1 MGILGP
7 RASRLLAAATATVA
21 GAACCALLG
30 VTGTATAAS
39 VSTASVSTSS
49 VSTASVS
56 TASVSTASVSTASAA
71 TGVWGAPHAML
82 GIAALGGKVWP
93 SSLACSGPGDC
104 LAAGNN
110 SIGQPSAGPPGSS
123 ILVGALTQEKR
134 GVWSRSI
141 PIRGLGALSQN
152 EVVQVNAVGCGSPGN
167 CAIGGF
173 YGEREGDGGWWAG
186 SAFLDTER
194 NGSWGTAVDT
204 PGVDSLNKA
213 HAADVTSLSC
223 TAKGDCTGGGY
234 YTIAGQ
240 YTETQTV
247 QNGFVIDERNG
258 VWSAARPVPGLPV
271 KNTSTAD
278 SVATVLSVSCSS
290 PGNCVA
296 GGSYTPNASGGTSG
310 TTQAAAEAFTVEER
324 NGVWQAARLIPAM
337 LEVTLVS
344 CPAAGDCA
352 AAGDAPAADC
362 SPGYNCPAAY
372 VTEKNGSWGTPRRVL
387 SASQQRAHVASIT
400 SLSCGSPGDCVAAGD
415 ISDYSQFNGN
425 SDEQAFLL
433 EEKKGTWSG
442 YREVPGTAALNA
454 GGKAAV
460 TSVSCT
466 AAGDCTAG
474 GYYTD
479 RKGTELGFLLTETGF
494 GWGRLATVGFGGVGV
509 VSCFAPASCAALVSA
524 ESAANAGSFNVTDYG
539 GVMEKE
545 PVQSTR
551 TRLALSTSHVTYGHE
566 QAARASVTVTAG
578 LGAPGGAV
586 LVESG
591 STTVCVIGL
600 VSGAGSCTL
609 KPTVL
614 GAGPHA
620 LTAYYL
626 GLPQFRTSASATV
639 SLKVTQ

>member
-1 MGILGP
+1 MGILGAG
-7 RASRLLAAATATVA
+7 ASRLLATAAIATATVTA
-21 GAACCALLG
+21 AACCALLG
-30 VTGTATAAS
+30 VTGTATAAP
-39 VSTASVSTSS
+39 VSTASG
-49 VSTASVS
+49 STAP
-56 TASVSTASVSTASAA
+56 AA

-82 GIAALGGKVWP
+82 GIAKLGGKVWP
-93 SSLACSGPGDC
+93 SALACSGPGDC

-110 SIGQPSAGPPGSS
+110 SVGQPSAGPPGSS
-123 ILVGALTQEKR
+123 VLVGALTQEKR
-134 GVWSRSI
+134 GVWSRSTLI
-141 PIRGLGALSQN
+141 TGLGALSQN
-152 EVVQVNAVGCGSPGN
+152 EVVQVDAVGCGSPGN

-194 NGSWGTAVDT
+194 NGAWGTAVDT
-204 PGVDSLNKA
+204 PGVDPLNKA
-213 HAADVTSLSC
+213 HAAEVTSLSC
-223 TAKGDCTGGGY
+223 TAKGDCSGGGF

-247 QNGFVIDERNG
+247 QNAFVIDERNG

-278 SVATVLSVSCSS
+278 SVATVLSVSCAS

-296 GGSYTPNASGGTSG
+296 GGSYTPNAYGGTSG
-310 TTQAAAEAFTVEER
+310 DTEAPAEAFTVEEK
-324 NGVWQAARLIPAM
+324 NGSWHAARLIPAM

-352 AAGDAPAADC
+352 AAGDGVSTDC

-387 SASQQRAHVASIT
+387 SASQERAHVASIT
-400 SLSCGSPGDCVAAGD
+400 SLSCGGPGDCVAGGD
-415 ISDYSQFNGN
+415 ISDYTEFNGN
-425 SDEQAFLL
+425 TGEQAFLL
-433 EEKKGTWSG
+433 EQRKGTWSG

-466 AAGDCTAG
+466 GAGDCTAG
-474 GYYTD
+474 GFYTD
-479 RKGTELGFLLTETGF
+479 RKGAQLGFLLTETRF
-494 GWGRLATVGFGGVGV
+494 AWAKLAAVGFGGVGV
-509 VSCFAPASCAALVSA
+509 ISCFAPASCAALVSA
-524 ESAANAGSFNVTDYG
+524 ESAASAGSFDVTDYG
-539 GVMEKE
+539 AVMEKE

-551 TRLALSTSHVTYGHE
+551 TTLALSTSRVAYGHE
-566 QAARASVTVTAG
+566 QAARASATVTAG
-578 LGAPGGAV
+578 LGAPDGAV

-591 STTVCVIGL
+591 TTVVCVIGL

-609 KPTVL
+609 PPKVL
-614 GAGPHA
+614 GVGTHA
-620 LTAYYL
+620 LTAHYL
-626 GLPQFRTSASATV
+626 GLPQFRTSASATAT
-639 SLKVTQ
+639 LKVTQ

>member
-1 MGILGP
+1 MGIPGP
-7 RASRLLAAATATVA
+7 RAGRLLAIATAAVT
-21 GAACCALLG
+21 GAAGCALLG
-30 VTGTATAAS
+30 GMGTATAAS
-39 VSTASVSTSS
+39 VSTASVSTTS
-49 VSTASVS
+49 VSAT
-56 TASVSTASVSTASAA
+56 SAA
-71 TGVWGAPHAML
+71 AGVWGAAHSLL
-82 GIAALGGKVWP
+82 GTAALGGKAWP
-93 SSLACSGPGDC
+93 SALACTGPGDC
-104 LAAGNN
+104 VAAGNN
-110 SIGQPSAGPPGSS
+110 SLGQPGAGPPGNS
-123 ILVGALTQEKR
+123 VLTGSLTVEKR
-134 GVWSRSI
+134 GVWTRSI
-141 PIRGLGALSQN
+141 PIRGLAALSQD

-194 NGSWGTAVDT
+194 NGSWETAVDT
-204 PGVDSLNKA
+204 PGVDPLNKA
-213 HAADVTSLSC
+213 HAAEVMSLSC
-223 TAKGDCTGGGY
+223 TATGDCTGGGF
-234 YTIAGQ
+234 YTVAGQ

-278 SVATVLSVSCSS
+278 SVATVLSVSCAS

-296 GGSYTPNASGGTSG
+296 GGSYTPNADGGTSG
-310 TTQAAAEAFTVEER
+310 DTAVPAEAFTVEEK
-324 NGVWQAARLIPAM
+324 NGTWHAARLIPAM
-337 LEVTLVS
+337 SEITLVS

-352 AAGDAPAADC
+352 AAGEGFTPAC

-372 VTEKNGSWGTPRRVL
+372 VTERNGSWGAPRSVL
-387 SASQQRAHVASIT
+387 SASQEQAHVASIT
-400 SLSCGSPGDCVAAGD
+400 SLSCGRPGDCVAGGD
-415 ISDYSQFNGN
+415 VSDYSQFNGN

-433 EEKKGTWSG
+433 EEKNGTWSS

-460 TSVSCT
+460 TTVSCT

-474 GYYTD
+474 GYYAN

-494 GWGRLATVGFGGVGV
+494 TWGKLAAVGFGGVGV
-509 VSCFAPASCAALVSA
+509 ISCFAPASCAALVSA
-524 ESAANAGSFNVTDYG
+524 ESVANAGSFDVTDYG

-545 PVQSTR
+545 PVQTTR
-551 TRLALSTSHVTYGHE
+551 TTLALSTSHVTYGHE

-578 LGAPGGAV
+578 LGAPDGAV

-591 STTVCVIGL
+591 TTTVCVIGL
-600 VSGAGSCTL
+600 VSGVGSCTL
-609 KPTVL
+609 APKVL
-614 GAGPHA
+614 GVGSHA

-626 GLPQFRTSASATV
+626 GLPQFRTSASAERI
-639 SLKVTQ
+639 LKVTN

>member
-7 RASRLLAAATATVA
+7 RASRPRASRLLAIVAATATVT
-21 GAACCALLG
+21 GTACCALLG
-30 VTGTATAAS
+30 VTPAATAVPADTASVSPAS
-39 VSTASVSTSS
+39 VSTASI
-49 VSTASVS
+49 STA
-56 TASVSTASVSTASAA
+56 AA
-71 TGVWGAPHAML
+71 AGVWGAPHAML
-82 GIAALGGKVWP
+82 GIAKLGGKAWP
-93 SSLACSGPGDC
+93 SALACSGPGDC

-123 ILVGALTQEKR
+123 VLVGAVTQEKR

-141 PIRGLGALSQN
+141 PITGLGALSQN

-186 SAFLDTER
+186 SAFLETER
-194 NGSWGTAVDT
+194 NGTWGTAVDT
-204 PGVDSLNKA
+204 PGVDPLNKA
-213 HAADVTSLSC
+213 HAAEVTSLSC

-258 VWSAARPVPGLPV
+258 VWSTARPVPGLPV

-278 SVATVLSVSCSS
+278 SVATVLSVSCAS

-310 TTQAAAEAFTVEER
+310 DTEAADEAFTVAEK

-344 CPAAGDCA
+344 CPATGDCV
-352 AAGDAPAADC
+352 AAGDGITTDC
-362 SPGYNCPAAY
+362 LPGYSCPAAY
-372 VTEKNGSWGTPRRVL
+372 VTEKNGIWGSPRSVL
-387 SASQQRAHVASIT
+387 SASQERAHVSSIT
-400 SLSCGSPGDCVAAGD
+400 SLSCGGSGDCVAGGT
-415 ISDYSQFNGN
+415 ISDYSLANGN

-433 EEKKGTWSG
+433 EQKKGTWSG

-454 GGKAAV
+454 GAKAAV
-460 TSVSCT
+460 TSVSCP

-479 RKGTELGFLLTETGF
+479 KKGAELGFLLTETGF
-494 GWGRLATVGFGGVGV
+494 GWGKLATVGFGGVGV
-509 VSCFAPASCAALVSA
+509 ISCFAPASCAALVSA
-524 ESAANAGSFNVTDYG
+524 ESAANAGSFDVTDFG

-551 TRLALSTSHVTYGHE
+551 TRLALSTSRVSYGHE

-578 LGAPGGAV
+578 LGAPNGAV

-591 STTVCVIGL
+591 TTTVCVIG
-600 VSGAGSCTL
+600 VVAGEGSCTL
-609 KPTVL
+609 KPKVL
-614 GAGPHA
+614 GVGTHV
-620 LTAYYL
+620 LTAFYL

-639 SLKVTQ
+639 TLRVTQ